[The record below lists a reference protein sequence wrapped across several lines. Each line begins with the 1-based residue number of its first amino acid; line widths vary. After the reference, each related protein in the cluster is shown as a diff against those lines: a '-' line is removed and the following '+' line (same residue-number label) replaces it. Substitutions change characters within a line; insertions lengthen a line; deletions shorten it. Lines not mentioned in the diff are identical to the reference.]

1 MNFILSLNIHIHTYA
16 NIHVNITKNIHTNT
30 KKMQIYTNIIYNID
44 VYIYIYT
51 HIEATVNIKTN
62 SNIHMETNKIHYF
75 WENAYLM
82 CLDGP
87 RNTLFA
93 FGQEIWDDAVQL
105 SHCVDL
111 F

>member
-44 VYIYIYT
+44 VYIYT